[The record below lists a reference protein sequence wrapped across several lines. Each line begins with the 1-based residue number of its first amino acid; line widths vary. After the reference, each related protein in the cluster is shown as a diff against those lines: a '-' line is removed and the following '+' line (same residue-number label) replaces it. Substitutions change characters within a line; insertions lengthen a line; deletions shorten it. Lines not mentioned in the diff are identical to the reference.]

1 MTTKGLA
8 VQKRGRARRGAGAS
22 TRALVARD
30 LMSRPVRQVT
40 AATPVREAAAFLLRH
55 RISGAPV
62 LDEHGQWIG
71 VFTQNDLARYVEGQ
85 IVPRLPERTL
95 ESRETVVD
103 PAPAGL
109 DQFGDAPVRRFMT
122 PGMYTVFAD
131 TSLDEIVHAL
141 VTFRIHRLFVIDGRS
156 GSLEGVITSM
166 DVMRALDRR
175 QAGRTPPAKDRRA

>member
-1 MTTKGLA
+1 MTPKSLA
-8 VQKRGRARRGAGAS
+8 VEKAGPASRGARK
-22 TRALVARD
+22 RAPVARD

-71 VFTQNDLARYVEGQ
+71 VFTQNDLARYVQGQ
-85 IVPRLPERTL
+85 IVPRMPERTL
-95 ESRETVVD
+95 ESREKVD
-103 PAPAGL
+103 DPVPAGL

-122 PGMYTVFAD
+122 PGMYTVFPDAG
-131 TSLDEIVHAL
+131 LDEIVHAL
-141 VTFRIHRLFVIDGRS
+141 VTFKIHRVFVIDGRT

-175 QAGRTPPAKDRRA
+175 QAGRKRPAKARRA

>member
-1 MTTKGLA
+1 MTTKSLA
-8 VQKRGRARRGAGAS
+8 VEKRVRKRAP
-22 TRALVARD
+22 VARD

-71 VFTQNDLARYVEGQ
+71 VFTQNDLARYVQGQ
-85 IVPRLPERTL
+85 IVPRMPERTL
-95 ESRETVVD
+95 ESRE
-103 PAPAGL
+103 PADGAVPAGL

-122 PGMYTVFAD
+122 PGMYTVFSDA
-131 TSLDEIVHAL
+131 SLDEIVHAL
-141 VTFRIHRLFVIDGRS
+141 VTFKIHRVFVIDGRT
-156 GSLEGVITSM
+156 GSLEGIITTM

-175 QAGRTPPAKDRRA
+175 HAGGKRPAKARRA